1 MAILK
6 KIFSIFIRVAISII
20 LLILLFRQADEQS
33 LLAIIKNVNKP
44 LLLLAF
50 LVFFLTYCLGLYR
63 WVMLLKAVK
72 IDLPLKRVI
81 TSFSGGIFFSLFLP
95 STIGG
100 DFLRSVDLSVHTK
113 KPKEVIATIF
123 LDRLSGY
130 IGLVI
135 LAVWAMFLGWKIL
148 EDRSVL
154 ISLGIIIGLLVIV
167 LLLLFNKFLFSKI
180 NRFLKSP
187 NAGKIRDLISDL
199 HEEIHLFRGKPKV
212 VAKNILVSIVIQA
225 IPPLAFYIVA
235 LSLGVK
241 INLAYFFIFIP
252 IIGAIT
258 LLPISIG
265 GLGLRDAS
273 TIFFFAKVGVGK
285 NLAFAMSLLNF
296 SFILFYG
303 AVGGL
308 IYVLTVHN
316 RRLQRNQ
323 PSGIRQTN
331 PQKIP

>member
-1 MAILK
+1 MKKIIK
-6 KIFSIFIRVAISII
+6 KIFSILLRVGISIL
-20 LLILLFRQADEQS
+20 LLIFLFRQADDKS
-33 LLAIIKNVNKP
+33 LFEVIRNVNKP
-44 LLLLAF
+44 LLFLGF
-50 LVFFLTYCLGLYR
+50 LVFLLSYVLGLLR
-63 WVMLLKAVK
+63 WVMLLKAVN
-72 IDLPLKRVI
+72 IHLPIKRVL

-100 DFLRSVDLSVHTK
+100 DFMRSIDLSVHTK

-130 IGLVI
+130 IGLVFLSI
-135 LAVWAMFLGWKIL
+135 LAMFLGWKVL
-148 EDRSVL
+148 EDKSVL
-154 ISLGIIIGLLVIV
+154 VSLGIIIGLLAVV
-167 LLLLFNKFLFSKI
+167 LLLLFNKFLYTRI
-180 NRFLKSP
+180 NGFLKSP
-187 NAGKIRDLISDL
+187 NAGKIRDMITNL
-199 HEEIHLFRGKPKV
+199 HEEIHLFRDKPKV
-212 VAKNILVSIVIQA
+212 MIKNVLISILVQA
-225 IPPLAFYIVA
+225 IPPLTFYIIA
-235 LSLGVK
+235 LSLGIK
-241 INLAYFFIFIP
+241 ISLIYFFIFLP

-316 RRLQRNQ
+316 RRLQHNQ
-323 PSGIRQTN
+323 S
-331 PQKIP
+331 PQVFKKHS

>member
-1 MAILK
+1 MKAILK

-20 LLILLFRQADEQS
+20 LLVFLFRQADDKS
-33 LLAIIKNVNKP
+33 LLEAIRNVNKP

-50 LVFFLTYCLGLYR
+50 LFFSLTYILGLLR

-72 IDLPLKRVI
+72 INLPIKRVI

-100 DFLRSVDLSVHTK
+100 DFLRSVDLSMHTK

-130 IGLVI
+130 IGLVF
-135 LAVWAMFLGWKIL
+135 LALWAIFLGWKIL
-148 EDRSVL
+148 EDSSVL
-154 ISLGIIIGLLVIV
+154 IALGIIVGLLAVI
-167 LLLLFNKFLFSKI
+167 LLVFFNKFLFSKI

-199 HEEIHLFRGKPKV
+199 HEEIHLFRDKPQV
-212 VAKNILVSIVIQA
+212 VLKNILLSIVIQA
-225 IPPLAFYIVA
+225 VPPLTFYIIA

-241 INLAYFFIFIP
+241 ISLAYFFIFIP
-252 IIGAIT
+252 IIGAII

-285 NLAFAMSLLNF
+285 NLAFAMALLNF
-296 SFILFYG
+296 SFILLYG

-316 RRLQRNQ
+316 RRLQHNQ
-323 PSGIRQTN
+323 PSSIRKTN
-331 PQKIP
+331 P

>member
-1 MAILK
+1 MIIFK
-6 KIFSIFIRVAISII
+6 KIFSILLRVGISLL
-20 LLILLFRQADEQS
+20 LLIFLFRQADEKS
-33 LLAIIKNVNKP
+33 LLEIIKNVNKP
-44 LLLLAF
+44 LLLVAF
-50 LVFFLTYCLGLYR
+50 LVFFLTYFLGLWR
-63 WVMLLKAVK
+63 WIMLLKAVK
-72 IDLPLKRVI
+72 IDLPIQRVI
-81 TSFSGGIFFSLFLP
+81 TSYSGGIFFSLFLP

-130 IGLVI
+130 IGLVV
-135 LAVWAMFLGWKIL
+135 LALLAMFLGWKIL
-148 EDRSVL
+148 EDNSVL
-154 ISLGIIIGLLVIV
+154 ISLGIIIGLLVVI
-167 LLLLFNKFLFSKI
+167 LLAFFNKFLYSKI

-187 NAGKIRDLISDL
+187 NAGKIKDLICNL
-199 HEEIHLFRGKPKV
+199 HEEIHLFRDKPKV
-212 VAKNILVSIVIQA
+212 VVKNILISIVVQA
-225 IPPLAFYIVA
+225 VPPVTFYIIA
-235 LSLGVK
+235 FSLGVK
-241 INLAYFFIFIP
+241 ISFAYFFIFIP
-252 IIGAIT
+252 IIGAIS

-285 NLAFAMSLLNF
+285 NLAFAMSLLSF

-323 PSGIRQTN
+323 PPQIRH
-331 PQKIP
+331 KHS